1 MRRFTSTTM
10 KCALLGCMFV
20 SLLLAVA
27 CGQRQ
32 ETETSQRRIAV
43 VPKGTAHVFWQTV
56 HAGAKTAGQE
66 MDATILWQGTQ
77 DETQRE
83 RQIAIVEDFIIDQV
97 DGIVLAP
104 QDADA
109 LVPAINKV
117 DRAGIPLV
125 LFDSGANTDKYVS
138 FVATDNYQGGVRA
151 AEKMGDL
158 LPGGGTVI
166 VIAVNPGSESTT
178 QREQGFEDTIKKD
191 YPQIEIVDKQYGY
204 SDREQSRA
212 VTEDLLTKY
221 PDVDGVFGPNESSTF
236 GALLA
241 LRAQGYA
248 GKKKFVGFDSSA
260 ELNKA
265 LENKEIHALVLQDPF
280 KMGYQ
285 AVKAVIDHLNG
296 KDVPK
301 RIDTGVRIV
310 TPENMNTAEF
320 KELLEPDLSILKE
333 ER

>member
-1 MRRFTSTTM
+1 MPGFRFDIPQRR
-10 KCALLGCMFV
+10 C
-20 SLLLAVA
+20 LLLLFVVSILFTAG
-27 CGQRQ
+27 CGQQ
-32 ETETSQRRIAV
+32 EETSDTSGLRIAV

-66 MDATILWQGTQ
+66 MGAEILWQGTQ

-83 RQIAIVEDFIIDQV
+83 RQIAIIEDFIIDQV

-125 LFDSGANTDKYVS
+125 IFDSGANTDKYVS
-138 FVATDNYQGGVRA
+138 FVATDNYKGGVRA
-151 AEKMGDL
+151 AEKMGEL
-158 LPGGGTVI
+158 LPDGGTVI
-166 VIAVNPGSESTT
+166 IIAVNPGSESTT
-178 QREQGFEDTIKKD
+178 QREQGFEDTIQEKF
-191 YPQIEIVDKQYGY
+191 PAIEILDKQYGY

-221 PDVDGVFGPNESSTF
+221 PEVHAVFGPNESSTF

-248 GKKKFVGFDSSA
+248 GKRKFVGFDSSA
-260 ELNKA
+260 ELNTA
-265 LENKEIHALVLQDPF
+265 LENREIHALVLQDPF
-280 KMGYQ
+280 TRRQ
-285 AVKAVIDHLNG
+285 D
-296 KDVPK
+296 
-301 RIDTGVRIV
+301 IV
-310 TPENMNTAEF
+310 AG
-320 KELLEPDLSILKE
+320 
-333 ER
+333 